1 MDMKS
6 FKLWQLPGFILCLLL
21 GLVFFSSCDKDDDET
36 GGGGVIGYWLPLTDL
51 RDMARE
57 AVEEDNADEDGFT
70 GGAVSYRFLN
80 ANTVESFTTNCYIGH
95 KSGAFHTE
103 TISGKTVSFV
113 AENVRLMA
121 IRCISRMVPS
131 VR

>member
-1 MDMKS
+1 MAVA
-6 FKLWQLPGFILCLLL
+6 GFMLCLLL

-36 GGGGVIGYWLPLTDL
+36 GGGGVVGYWLPLTDL

-80 ANTVESFTTNCYIGH
+80 ANTVESFTTNCYI
-95 KSGAFHTE
+95 A
-103 TISGKTVSFV
+103 ISPVRFIRKLFQERRCLSWRK
-113 AENVRLMA
+113 NVRTYTYGA
-121 IRCISRMVPS
+121 
-131 VR
+131 